1 MKDILEFILK
11 NITTHPDD
19 VRINESQE
27 DDTMHLIVTTH
38 PDDVGRV
45 IGKEGKIIKAI
56 RSIMRVV
63 AIQKGERVRI
73 SVDSGEEQQQPQTQ
87 ENLET
92 QETERQETQ
101 ETMESQPEP
110 EMPEPQ
116 ETPQEPL
123 PPQEETIDLEL

>member
-19 VRINESQE
+19 VHIEETQE
-27 DDTMHLIVTTH
+27 DDTIHLTVATH

-63 AIQKGERVRI
+63 AIQKGERIRI
-73 SVDSGEEQQQPQTQ
+73 SVDSGEERGEQAPEMHDTQ
-87 ENLET
+87 EQ
-92 QETERQETQ
+92 QEKQEV
-101 ETMESQPEP
+101 MESQPEP
-110 EMPEPQ
+110 ETEP
-116 ETPQEPL
+116 ETPESPRQKS
-123 PPQEETIDLEL
+123 QEETIDLEL